1 MLKFMKFCLR
11 KFQNKL
17 LPSHFTTLLIRTNL
31 NWKGLLLFSLNM
43 FISFSDIQS
52 ICDLANSTT
61 LKATLFRSARL
72 YARSPESYIILFN
85 SNLQHQTLQNDFTS
99 SSVQNISSP
108 QFLCNHIQSCLTIL
122 QEVIIQLHKVVSQ
135 LLPALFPHNWSI
147 MWASSSTL
155 PAVSTATKTFPP
167 PLQEVKIKWT
177 KTYVTACS
185 IFSWESDRVNPQ
197 IYQRGQ
203 VKHH

>member
-1 MLKFMKFCLR
+1 MSNHIMG
-11 KFQNKL
+11 
-17 LPSHFTTLLIRTNL
+17 SHHTSAYLVIIH
-31 NWKGLLLFSLNM
+31 LLL
-43 FISFSDIQS
+43 
-52 ICDLANSTT
+52 
-61 LKATLFRSARL
+61 
-72 YARSPESYIILFN
+72 
-85 SNLQHQTLQNDFTS
+85 
-99 SSVQNISSP
+99 
-108 QFLCNHIQSCLTIL
+108 
-122 QEVIIQLHKVVSQ
+122 
-135 LLPALFPHNWSI
+135 ALFPHNWSI
-147 MWASSSTL
+147 MWANSSTL